1 MLWYYLIN
9 GSHIVIK
16 GEISQ
21 NNLAVI
27 TLVTLVS
34 HGNHLIPSLD
44 IEQPMYC
51 TNDIEPV

>member
-21 NNLAVI
+21 NNLGVI

-34 HGNHLIPSLD
+34 HGNHLIPTLD
-44 IEQPMYC
+44 IEQ
-51 TNDIEPV
+51 TNVLH